1 MITDFFKQ
9 VRGTIKH
16 WYLPLI
22 AGIILIFMGIWT
34 FKEPEKTYVALSFFF
49 SLTFVIS
56 GLFET
61 VFSFSNRKVIDNW
74 GWNLV
79 MGLITLV
86 IGIIMFAKPEIS
98 MVTLPFYVGFVIL
111 FRSMNAIAISLDLKN
126 YGVLDWGNIM
136 ALGILG
142 LLFAIILLWNPGFAG
157 LSIVIWTGMAL
168 IMAGVINILISMK
181 LKKIHDVPKKISK
194 GLRNKFEELEKEM
207 MEEMKKSE

>member
-1 MITDFFKQ
+1 MISDFFKQ

-22 AGIILIFMGIWT
+22 VGLILILMGLWT
-34 FKEPEKTYVALSFFF
+34 IKEPEKSYVALAILF
-49 SLTFVIS
+49 SLTFVFS
-56 GLFET
+56 GFFET
-61 VFSFSNRKVIDNW
+61 LFAISNRKIIDNW

-86 IGIIMFAKPEIS
+86 IGIIMFIRPEIS
-98 MVTLPFYVGFVIL
+98 MATLPFYVGFVIL

-136 ALGILG
+136 ALGIVG
-142 LLFAIILLWNPGFAG
+142 LVFAVILLWNPFFAG
-157 LSIVIWTGMAL
+157 MSIVIWTGIAL
-168 IMAGVINILISMK
+168 IMAGIINIMVSVK

-194 GLRNKFEELEKEM
+194 ALRDKFEELEKEM
-207 MEEMKKSE
+207 IEEMSKTE